1 MSSIK
6 FRRWDFY
13 NNTMEYNPIT
23 YAESDGWDDD
33 TIIVNKIFEERPQD
47 TPIIKYY
54 RYDWQQ
60 FTGLLDKNGKEIY
73 EGDFLEKNSKF
84 YVAYCTGMNDGLGMI
99 AGWYLQRDDFESWIP
114 LQYNDYYE
122 VCGNIYENSELL
134 NNE

>member
-1 MSSIK
+1 MREIK
-6 FRRWDFY
+6 FRIWKPDLNRMDFVKLE
-13 NNTMEYNPIT
+13 EYLSGCGIYDQYVGCT
-23 YAESDGWDDD
+23 DS
-33 TIIVNKIFEERPQD
+33 NKI
-47 TPIIKYY
+47 
-54 RYDWQQ
+54 WMQ